1 MVFFSSS
8 FKSTNQLSGI
18 AKRCACCMW
27 HQDLIDED
35 ECYVV
40 SWLHIETH
48 CSVYPWFASKL
59 WGTLPKVC
67 QIGRLKKGLSSS
79 RWHRPRSL
87 KDRFVQTCQ
96 LRLLRLLSARLE
108 VQSTQLMIQELL
120 KRGQPQRQRHQ
131 HRYPKSSCI
140 RPEILPVM
148 KQPWLDSHDIL
159 SFLFH
164 VLCIGRKCWCESYF
178 QMLEKY
184 SSSCKRMQKGDWR
197 IGPPPK
203 NVQTWCRWLNLQLLE
218 TMMRCKNIFRRYRHG
233 LSGNCFLCWAWNAQG
248 QVSGRFFVPTVWV
261 LCNLPVQ
268 AGVNPNYF
276 KGLESAFAYFLSDL
290 M

>member
-148 KQPWLDSHDIL
+148 KQP
-159 SFLFH
+159 
-164 VLCIGRKCWCESYF
+164 
-178 QMLEKY
+178 
-184 SSSCKRMQKGDWR
+184 
-197 IGPPPK
+197 
-203 NVQTWCRWLNLQLLE
+203 
-218 TMMRCKNIFRRYRHG
+218 
-233 LSGNCFLCWAWNAQG
+233 
-248 QVSGRFFVPTVWV
+248 
-261 LCNLPVQ
+261 
-268 AGVNPNYF
+268 
-276 KGLESAFAYFLSDL
+276 
-290 M
+290 

>member
-59 WGTLPKVC
+59 WDAT
-67 QIGRLKKGLSSS
+67 KGLSNRTLKKRSVFKPCIVQGPWKTALSRPANCGSCGSS
-79 RWHRPRSL
+79 QHGWKYNQLSWWYKNCWNGGSRRDNDISTDIPRAHASGQKFCLWWSSHDLTVMTFSVFFSMFFALAENAGVSHTSRCLKSTRHRA
-87 KDRFVQTCQ
+87 KGC
-96 LRLLRLLSARLE
+96 
-108 VQSTQLMIQELL
+108 
-120 KRGQPQRQRHQ
+120 KRG
-131 HRYPKSSCI
+131 
-140 RPEILPVM
+140 
-148 KQPWLDSHDIL
+148 
-159 SFLFH
+159 
-164 VLCIGRKCWCESYF
+164 IGGS
-178 QMLEKY
+178 
-184 SSSCKRMQKGDWR
+184 D
-197 IGPPPK
+197 PPPK